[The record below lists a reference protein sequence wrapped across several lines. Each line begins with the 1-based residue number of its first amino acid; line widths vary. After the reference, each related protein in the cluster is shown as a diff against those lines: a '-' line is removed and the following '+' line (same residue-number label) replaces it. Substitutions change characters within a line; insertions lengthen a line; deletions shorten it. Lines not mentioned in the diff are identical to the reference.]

1 MHMCVIVY
9 TYMFGRVNELSTRVH
24 PENYPIGQ
32 IVNFGNDFTIA
43 EYEGVHKFSTSSI
56 APNNEIDH
64 LS

>member
-1 MHMCVIVY
+1 
-9 TYMFGRVNELSTRVH
+9 MFDRVNELSTRVRA
-24 PENYPIGQ
+24 ENYPIGQ

-56 APNNEIDH
+56 ALNNEIDH

>member
-1 MHMCVIVY
+1 MSLVHA
-9 TYMFGRVNELSTRVH
+9 YMLKIT
-24 PENYPIGQ
+24 PIGQ
-32 IVNFGNDFTIA
+32 LVNFGNDFTIA